1 MNIFYLDPCVK
12 KCAEYHCDKHV
23 VKMILESVQML
34 STVIRGSGIDAGYK
48 ATHAKH
54 PCTLWAGQSLSN
66 YKWLLLLTKYL
77 NKEYKYRYDKS
88 VNHKSY
94 DLALTLPTPDI
105 LDIGLTKHAQAMPDQ
120 YKSDD
125 PLTSYRD
132 YYTFEKSNLHKWTK
146 REIPVWLGLWV

>member
-1 MNIFYLDPCVK
+1 MKN
-12 KCAEYHCDKHV
+12 
-23 VKMILESVQML
+23 
-34 STVIRGSGIDAGYK
+34 TGIDIIRV
-48 ATHAKH
+48 
-54 PCTLWAGQSLSN
+54 S
-66 YKWLLLLTKYL
+66 
-77 NKEYKYRYDKS
+77 
-88 VNHKSY
+88 
-94 DLALTLPTPDI
+94 TLPTPDI